1 MIKNCLKQLGG
12 FSLSFYMELFHLVQR
27 NIPGSA
33 VFIPDYTD
41 FTLAHKELEY
51 FHLP

>member
-1 MIKNCLKQLGG
+1 MIKNRLKHLGG
-12 FSLSFYMELFHLVQR
+12 FSLSFCMELYHLVQR
-27 NIPGSA
+27 NIPGAA